1 MFCYFKAG
9 SPLLYNGKLAGAQG
23 IQRRLVGLGRNAS
36 AAIGSDLN
44 LNFRE
49 RSAQHHGVAD
59 DADVGAVAVDD
70 DLFDV
75 IHSLVMG
82 HQFVQNIAGQHV
94 GTKGLFAH
102 DVGDFRLGIVHGIL
116 QLGGKV
122 PAVGALNAVLHR
134 QVAALAGVQV
144 FLGVGVLGKEHPVP
158 GLGVGAGDLSQMG
171 HISLSLGIDQRTGDK
186 IFLHIHYNIKDDLF
200 VFHNGLLLFCIG
212 VIHSIAQPGQTV
224 KSRPYAANRSAKAC
238 IINISSTS
246 GMYGTPKLT
255 TYCMAK
261 WGVRGLT
268 KALAQELKGTG
279 IVVNTVCPTKV
290 KTPLRRKA
298 WRGLLPSCI
307 KYVSKNLPSLVRKCY
322 NTFVSP
328 DGDQKECR
336 KHRMEP
342 QKKTTLTEGSVAK
355 GMLLFALPIFISNL
369 FQQLYNAADS
379 LIVGNFLGGEALAAV
394 GSSGSLIFLLTGFV
408 NGVSL
413 GAGVV
418 VARYFG
424 AKDWQ
429 RMRRTIHTTV
439 ALGLAAGA
447 VLTVVGVLLT
457 PQILR
462 WMGTPD
468 NVLVNSI
475 AYFRMY
481 FMGSIAVVMY
491 NVGASILQSV
501 GDSRSPMRYLIAAS
515 IINIVLDLV
524 LIGVFRMGVG
534 AAAFATIASQ
544 TVSAVLAFSKLI
556 RSKEEWAVRPREVR
570 FDGPSLKA
578 VIVQGLPSGIQN
590 SVISLANVI
599 VQSNINSFGANAMAG
614 CGAYS
619 KVEGFAFLP
628 VTCFAMAL
636 ATFVSQNVGAG
647 QPDRVRKGMKFGILC
662 SIAMAEVVGVCIYLA
677 SPWLIGAFSSEPD
690 VIAFGVQQAHTAA
703 LFYCLLAF
711 SHCCA
716 GILRGLGRP
725 VVPMMVMLAVWCVL
739 RITYITITLHFIH
752 AIGVVFWAYPITW
765 SISSLL
771 FAWYIRHCPIPQ
783 LGGGAPH

>member
-1 MFCYFKAG
+1 
-9 SPLLYNGKLAGAQG
+9 
-23 IQRRLVGLGRNAS
+23 
-36 AAIGSDLN
+36 
-44 LNFRE
+44 
-49 RSAQHHGVAD
+49 
-59 DADVGAVAVDD
+59 
-70 DLFDV
+70 
-75 IHSLVMG
+75 
-82 HQFVQNIAGQHV
+82 
-94 GTKGLFAH
+94 
-102 DVGDFRLGIVHGIL
+102 
-116 QLGGKV
+116 
-122 PAVGALNAVLHR
+122 
-134 QVAALAGVQV
+134 
-144 FLGVGVLGKEHPVP
+144 
-158 GLGVGAGDLSQMG
+158 
-171 HISLSLGIDQRTGDK
+171 
-186 IFLHIHYNIKDDLF
+186 
-200 VFHNGLLLFCIG
+200 
-212 VIHSIAQPGQTV
+212 
-224 KSRPYAANRSAKAC
+224 
-238 IINISSTS
+238 
-246 GMYGTPKLT
+246 
-255 TYCMAK
+255 
-261 WGVRGLT
+261 
-268 KALAQELKGTG
+268 
-279 IVVNTVCPTKV
+279 
-290 KTPLRRKA
+290 
-298 WRGLLPSCI
+298 
-307 KYVSKNLPSLVRKCY
+307 
-322 NTFVSP
+322 
-328 DGDQKECR
+328 
-336 KHRMEP
+336 MEP

-628 VTCFAMAL
+628 ITCFSMAL
-636 ATFVSQNVGAG
+636 TTFIGQNLGAKKF
-647 QPDRVRKGMKFGILC
+647 DRAKAGAKFGIFC
-662 SIAMAEVVGVCIYLA
+662 SVIMAEIIGVLIWILAPYCIDLF
-677 SPWLIGAFSSEPD
+677 IEGDGAEE
-690 VIAFGVQQAHTAA
+690 VIALGTRQCRTEA

-711 SHCCA
+711 SHCIA
-716 GILRGLGRP
+716 GICRGAGKANI
-725 VVPMMVMLAVWCVL
+725 PMFIMLACWCLV
-739 RITYITITLHFIH
+739 RIVYISIAVHFIPS
-752 AIGVVFWAYPITW
+752 IGVIFWAYPITW
-765 SISSLL
+765 GLSSVIFL
-771 FAWYIRHCPIPQ
+771 FYYLRSDWVHAFERKAAKEQNEPESENSVSE
-783 LGGGAPH
+783 